1 MGQLRHFLKATN
13 RMQTADVIRIPL
25 VKLPHYLGVVRIWE
39 SLYALPFC
47 YIGMMLASV
56 DSGGSGWPGWSNFIW
71 ITVALTGVRTLG
83 MSANRIVHRKEDAA
97 NPRTRGRHIPQGL
110 VRPAEVIGLA
120 VTGTGVFFYA
130 ASQLN
135 NLTLLLAPV
144 TALYVVFY
152 SFTKYITW
160 ACHFFL
166 GFALAISPSA
176 AWIAVTGQLD
186 PEPMLLTFAVAMW
199 AGGFDVIY
207 GCADYG
213 FDRQYG
219 TNSLAKRFGIGA
231 ALWTARTMHLLAAA
245 ALLTVGL
252 WMELGVYYIVGWAI
266 AVILLALENSLI
278 KADDLSKLR
287 SPLFQY
293 NSVISV
299 SLLLFTILAVAQ

>member
-1 MGQLRHFLKATN
+1 
-13 RMQTADVIRIPL
+13 MQAAEAIRSPL
-25 VKLPHYLGVVRIWE
+25 VKIPRYLGVVRIWE

-56 DSGGSGWPGWSNFIW
+56 DSGGNGWPGWSVFIW

-83 MSANRIVHRKEDAA
+83 MSANRVIHRKEDAE
-97 NPRTRGRHIPQGL
+97 NPRTRNRHIPLGL
-110 VRPAEVIGLA
+110 VKPAEIIALA
-120 VTGTGVFFYA
+120 TVGTGVFFYA

-135 NLTLLLAPV
+135 TLTLILAPV
-144 TALYVVFY
+144 AAIYVVFY

-160 ACHFFL
+160 ACHLFL

-176 AWIAVTGQLD
+176 AWIAVTGRLD
-186 PEPMLLTFAVAMW
+186 PEPMLLTFAVTMW

-207 GCADYG
+207 GCADYE
-213 FDRQYG
+213 FDKQYG
-219 TNSLAKRFGIGA
+219 TNSFAKRWGIA
-231 ALWTARTMHLLAAA
+231 AAIWTTRAMHLLAAA
-245 ALLTVGL
+245 ALLALGL
-252 WMELGVYYIVGWAI
+252 WMDLGLFYLVGWAI
-266 AVILLALENSLI
+266 AVTLLALENSLV

-299 SLLLFTILAVAQ
+299 SLFVFTILAVVL

>member
-1 MGQLRHFLKATN
+1 
-13 RMQTADVIRIPL
+13 MQAANVIRAPL
-25 VKLPHYLGVVRIWE
+25 VKLPRYLGVVRIWE

-56 DSGGSGWPGWSNFIW
+56 DSGGNGWPGWSDFIW

-120 VTGTGVFFYA
+120 VIGTGVFFYA

-135 NLTLLLAPV
+135 TLTLILAPV
-144 TALYVVFY
+144 AALYVVFY
-152 SFTKYITW
+152 SFTKYVTW
-160 ACHFFL
+160 ACHLFL

-176 AWIAVTGQLD
+176 AWIAVTGRLD

-199 AGGFDVIY
+199 AGGFDAIY
-207 GCADYG
+207 GCADYD

-219 TNSLAKRFGIGA
+219 TNSMAKRFGIGA
-231 ALWTARTMHLLAAA
+231 TLRAARAMHLLAAV
-245 ALLTVGL
+245 ALLSLGL
-252 WMELGVYYIVGWAI
+252 WMDLGVYFFVGWAV
-266 AVILLALENSLI
+266 AVVLLALENSLVRS
-278 KADDLSKLR
+278 DDLSKMR

-299 SLLLFTILAVAQ
+299 SLLAFTILAVAL